1 MSGATRDGRA
11 IRVEADRLERAAA
24 GGRSGRQWTSSSPAS
39 GNEFVAV
46 AVIRAREGDLD
57 AQRLLYLRYAGDVY
71 AFVCSLVS
79 DDHAAEDITQTVF
92 ARLPSRL
99 QRYEPRASP
108 FGAWLISVARN
119 ASIDYLRTRRAVPTE
134 QVLDL
139 GIADEDVS
147 RDRLHSLREALA
159 FLPED
164 QREVVML
171 RFLAGFSPVEVS
183 ERVGRSEQSVNALQH
198 RGRRRLRE
206 GLSRRGAAPAVLV
219 ADCSRH
225 G

>member
-1 MSGATRDGRA
+1 MSAATRDGRA
-11 IRVEADRLERAAA
+11 IRMEADRLERAAA
-24 GGRSGRQWTSSSPAS
+24 GGRLDRQWTRSSPAS

-46 AVIRAREGDLD
+46 AVVRAREGDSD

-79 DDHAAEDITQTVF
+79 DEHAAEDITQTVF

-99 QRYEPRASP
+99 RRYEPRASP
-108 FGAWLISVARN
+108 FGAWLLSVARN
-119 ASIDYLRTRRAVPTE
+119 ASIDYMRTRRAVPTE
-134 QVLDL
+134 QVRDP

-147 RDRLHSLREALA
+147 RDRLQSLREALA

-171 RFLAGFSPVEVS
+171 RFVVGLSPLEVS
-183 ERVGRSEQSVNALQH
+183 ERLGRSEQSVNALQH

-206 GLSRRGAAPAVLV
+206 GLSRRDAAPAVLV
-219 ADCSRH
+219 AECSRQ